1 MRIKDKKTKVIVIQL
16 CDLRTE
22 AETILY
28 HLVALFIPL
37 LPLLA

>member
-16 CDLRTE
+16 RYLRTE

-28 HLVALFIPL
+28 HLVALFMPV
-37 LPLLA
+37 LPLVA

>member
-28 HLVALFIPL
+28 HLVALFMHV
-37 LPLLA
+37 LPLVA